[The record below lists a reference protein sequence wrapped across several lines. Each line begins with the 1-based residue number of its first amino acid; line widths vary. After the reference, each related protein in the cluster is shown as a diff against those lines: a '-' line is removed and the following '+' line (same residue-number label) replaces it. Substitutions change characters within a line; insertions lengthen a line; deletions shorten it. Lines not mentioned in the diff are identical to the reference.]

1 MAEVLVIVRGG
12 VVQDI
17 RANRKIK
24 VMVHDWDNPS
34 REVWDIPAGWNL
46 KTKGGEKTNA

>member
-1 MAEVLVIVRGG
+1 MTEILVIVRGG

-17 RANRKIK
+17 RANRKVK

-34 REVWDIPAGWNL
+34 REVWDTLARWNI
-46 KTKGGEKTNA
+46 KRQRG